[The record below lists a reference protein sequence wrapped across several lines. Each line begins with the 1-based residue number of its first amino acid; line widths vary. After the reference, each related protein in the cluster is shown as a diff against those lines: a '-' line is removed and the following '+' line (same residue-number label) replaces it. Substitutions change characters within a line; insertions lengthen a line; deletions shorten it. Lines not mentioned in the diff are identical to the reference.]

1 MALRVKEHL
10 AIPNIH
16 GRGALEIVHGKIK
29 IILLGFQDLE
39 PAVISLEEGQG
50 LFGVI
55 HPPSVKRLHGIRRG
69 LQFLK
74 G

>member
-16 GRGALEIVHGKIK
+16 GRGALEIVHGKII

-39 PAVISLEEGQG
+39 PAIISLEEG
-50 LFGVI
+50 
-55 HPPSVKRLHGIRRG
+55 
-69 LQFLK
+69 
-74 G
+74 